1 MENKKFKFTKKT
13 TIMIITLI
21 LLIIIATATTI
32 ILVTNNQKT
41 NSLEA
46 QNEKSVANTQEAVEN
61 NNVKN
66 QQAKEYTEEYVNKVQ
81 DASGDTVPVPKGYV
95 GSKVAGENEIDT
107 GYVIYEG
114 EEEVDDTN
122 VAEAKKTRNQY
133 VWVPVYDTSKFY
145 GTDSNGKL
153 WGKIYN
159 FSTSTSSSYDQV
171 TGTAPN
177 NWSESNGIMK
187 ISSKTSYREPDVVPK
202 SGSTVYD
209 GDSRLKKLGIGAE
222 TTQEFLMQLE
232 KEFTNM
238 IKSVEKYGGFYIG
251 RYETGDLGKDV
262 AVVRRMNTDINY
274 QTWYTMYEKCKKLK
288 GSNKNVQTGMIWGNQ
303 YDRTLMWLIESG
315 NKTKEQVIDDS
326 KDWGNYKNVSF
337 EYENSSGS
345 IVKKN
350 ANNSTRIPTGSSE
363 FTKANNIYDLAGNVW
378 DWTAEACGTGSR
390 VLRRR
395 LLQQL

>member
-114 EEEVDDTN
+114 EEEVNDTN

-133 VWVPVYDTSKFY
+133 VWVPVYDMSKFY

-159 FSTSTSSSYDQV
+159 FTMDSGSNIDEI
-171 TGTAPN
+171 TGTKPY

-187 ISSKTSYREPDVVPK
+187 ISTKTSYREPDILTQYDTE
-202 SGSTVYD
+202 SG
-209 GDSRLKKLGIGAE
+209 LKKAGLGIGRQDFIIE
-222 TTQEFLMQLE
+222 LE

-251 RYETGDLGKDV
+251 RYETGDLKKDV
-262 AVVRRMNTDINY
+262 AVVRRMNTDIGS

-288 GSNKNVQTGMIWGNQ
+288 GSNKNVKTGMIWGNQ
-303 YDRTLMWLIESG
+303 YDRTLMWLIESE

-326 KDWGNYKNVSF
+326 KDWGNYNNTTF

-345 IVKKN
+345 IVTKKEGS
-350 ANNSTRIPTGSSE
+350 STRIPTGSSE
-363 FTKANNIYDLAGNVW
+363 FTKANNIYDLAGNVY
-378 DWTAEACGTGSR
+378 DWTAEAYYTYGR

-395 LLQQL
+395 LLQRQ

>member
-1 MENKKFKFTKKT
+1 MEDKKEKLPKNKK
-13 TIMIITLI
+13 IIITI
-21 LLIIIATATTI
+21 VAIILIILIATVTTI

-61 NNVKN
+61 NNAKK
-66 QQAKEYTEEYVNKVQ
+66 QQVKEYTEEHVNKVQ

-95 GSKVAGENEIDT
+95 GSKAAGENEIDT

-114 EEEVDDTN
+114 EEEVNDTN
-122 VAEAKKTRNQY
+122 VVEAKKTRNQY

-145 GTDSNGKL
+145 GKDSNGKL

-202 SGSTVYD
+202 SSSRVYD

-315 NKTKEQVIDDS
+315 NKTKEQVIEDS
-326 KDWGNYKNVSF
+326 KDWGNYENTTL
-337 EYENSSGS
+337 EYEDSSGS
-345 IVKKN
+345 IVTKTTP
-350 ANNSTRIPTGSSE
+350 TRIPTGSSE
-363 FTKANNIYDLAGNVW
+363 FTKANNIYDLSGNVY
-378 DWTAEACGTGSR
+378 DWTLEASSNSNR
-390 VLRRR
+390 ISRRR
-395 LLQQL
+395 

>member
-1 MENKKFKFTKKT
+1 MEDKKEKLPKNKK
-13 TIMIITLI
+13 IIITI
-21 LLIIIATATTI
+21 VAIILIILIATVTTI

-202 SGSTVYD
+202 GSTVYD

-262 AVVRRMNTDINY
+262 AVVRRMNEDIKS

-288 GSNKNVQTGMIWGNQ
+288 GSNKNVKTGMIWGNQ

-326 KDWGNYKNVSF
+326 KDWGNYSNTTF

-345 IVKKN
+345 MVTKTG
-350 ANNSTRIPTGSSE
+350 STRIPTGSSE
-363 FTKANNIYDLAGNVW
+363 FTKANNIYDLVGNVY
-378 DWTAEACGTGSR
+378 DWTAEAYKTYRR

-395 LLQQL
+395 

>member
-46 QNEKSVANTQEAVEN
+46 QNEKSVANAQEAVEN
-61 NNVKN
+61 NNAKK
-66 QQAKEYTEEYVNKVQ
+66 QQAKEYTEEHVNKIQ

-114 EEEVDDTN
+114 EEVVDDTN

-145 GTDSNGKL
+145 GKDSNGKL
-153 WGKIYN
+153 WGKIYQ
-159 FSTSTSSSYDQV
+159 FSTSTSSDYDQA
-171 TGTAPN
+171 TGTKPY

-202 SGSTVYD
+202 SGSTVCD

-251 RYETGDLGKDV
+251 RYETGDLKKDV
-262 AVVRRMNTDINY
+262 AVVRRMNTDIGS

-326 KDWGNYKNVSF
+326 KDWGNYRNTTF
-337 EYENSSGS
+337 EYENNSGS
-345 IVKKN
+345 MVTKTD
-350 ANNSTRIPTGSSE
+350 STRIPTGSSE
-363 FTKANNIYDLAGNVW
+363 FTKANNIYDLAGNVL
-378 DWTAEACGTGSR
+378 DWTAEAYYTDDR
-390 VLRRR
+390 VMRRR
-395 LLQQL
+395 LLLRP

>member
-1 MENKKFKFTKKT
+1 MEDKKEKLPKNKK
-13 TIMIITLI
+13 IIITI
-21 LLIIIATATTI
+21 VAIILIILIATVTTI

-41 NSLEA
+41 NLLEA
-46 QNEKSVANTQEAVEN
+46 QNEKSVANTQEVVEN
-61 NNVKN
+61 NNAKK
-66 QQAKEYTEEYVNKVQ
+66 QQVKEYTEEHVNKVQ

-95 GSKVAGENEIDT
+95 GSKAAGENEIDT

-114 EEEVDDTN
+114 EEEVNDTN
-122 VAEAKKTRNQY
+122 VVEAKKTRNQY

-145 GTDSNGKL
+145 GKDSNGKL

-187 ISSKTSYREPDVVPK
+187 ITRTSGFYSYREPDIVK
-202 SGSTVYD
+202 DYD
-209 GDSRLKKLGIGAE
+209 KDSRLKKYGLGVE
-222 TTQEFLMQLE
+222 TMHEFLMQLE

-262 AVVRRMNTDINY
+262 AVVRRMNTDIGS

-288 GSNKNVQTGMIWGNQ
+288 GSNKNVKTGMIWGNQ

-326 KDWGNYKNVSF
+326 KDWGNYSNTTF

-345 IVKKN
+345 MVTKTG
-350 ANNSTRIPTGSSE
+350 STRIPTGSSE

-378 DWTAEACGTGSR
+378 DWTAEAYSTNYR
-390 VLRRR
+390 VLRRT
-395 LLQQL
+395 LLQRQ